1 METETSSA
9 PEPEPDPEPTLKYQ
23 NGTFTG
29 TGEGYYGKVT
39 VSVTISD
46 DVITSVT
53 VDSYIDDDDYFGDAQ
68 SAVIP
73 SILSAQSPDVSAVSG
88 ATYSSKGIMSAVR
101 DALAKAE
108 TG

>member
-1 METETSSA
+1 MLYTVE
-9 PEPEPDPEPTLKYQ
+9 YQ

-46 DVITSVT
+46 DVITSIH

-73 SILSAQSPDVSAVSG
+73 AILSTQSPDVSAVSG
-88 ATYSSKGIMSAVR
+88 ATYSSKGIMAAVR
-101 DALAKAE
+101 EALAKAE
-108 TG
+108 NG